1 MIKKA
6 LAFVILT
13 VLAITAI
20 AQKQLKPYS
29 EWTEK
34 DAQKILNDSP
44 WAHTQVETDTSEMVF
59 SPSAQT
65 PVLSNSSVGARVA
78 RGEENNTGGNRQSRG
93 ATNQATSVDY
103 HVRFLSARPIREAF
117 ARVIELEQKIPNPQ
131 LSNQL
136 KAFVERN
143 FDDYIVVA
151 VTFDTKDPRFANDPN
166 QAFAGALAT
175 TLKNSTYLDRNDGNR
190 LFLSQYIAPG
200 EDGLGAKF
208 IFPRSLDGKPFLNS
222 DFTQVRFYSEVSRK
236 VKIDQRFKIS
246 DMEYQGKL
254 EY

>member
-34 DAQKILNDSP
+34 EAQKILNDSP

-59 SPSAQT
+59 NPSRET

-78 RGEENNTGGNRQSRG
+78 RGEENNIGGNRQVRG
-93 ATNQATSVDY
+93 ATNQATSVNY
-103 HVRFLSARPIREAF
+103 HIVFLSARPIREAIS
-117 ARVIELEQKIPNPQ
+117 RKVELAQKTPNAELSAQ
-131 LSNQL
+131 LRG
-136 KAFVERN
+136 FVERN
-143 FDDYIVVA
+143 FADYIVVA
-151 VTFDTKDPRFANDPN
+151 VTFDTKDPRFANAPN
-166 QAFAGALAT
+166 QAFAGALLAT
-175 TLKNSTYLDRNDGNR
+175 IKNNTYLDRNDGKR
-190 LFLSQYIAPG
+190 LFLSQFIPPAS
-200 EDGLGAKF
+200 DGLGAKF
-208 IFPRSLDGKPFLNS
+208 VFARNLDGKPFLTS
-222 DFTQVRFYSEVSRK
+222 EFSQVRFYSEVSRS
-236 VKIDQRFKIS
+236 VKLDQRFKIS
-246 DMEYQGKL
+246 DMQYNGRL